1 MGIIA
6 MNIRVADIHLT
17 TLILNKSCGIFRA
30 FLIIFLNIA
39 NNNHFVQ
46 CFCGEKGGGALKKR
60 RRQAWG

>member
-6 MNIRVADIHLT
+6 MNIRVVDMHLT

-46 CFCGEKGGGALKKR
+46 SC
-60 RRQAWG
+60 